1 MDFRYFFSYR
11 LCRGAV
17 YWDFS
22 AMLLSTPA
30 YFTFLVA
37 IFFCYWLVKRFRFG
51 GLAVIIFA
59 NYFFYARWD
68 LIFLALIP
76 AASTCDFFIGRAL
89 DREQRPALRR
99 LLVTLSILLNIGLI
113 ASVKY
118 IPFFPVPYPHF
129 P

>member
-1 MDFRYFFSYR
+1 
-11 LCRGAV
+11 
-17 YWDFS
+17 
-22 AMLLSTPA
+22 MLLSTPA
-30 YFTFLVA
+30 YFTFLVV

-59 NYFFYARWD
+59 NYFFFARWD
-68 LIFLALIP
+68 LTYLALIS

-118 IPFFPVPYPHF
+118 IPFLLETYAH
-129 P
+129 